1 VKGYKMKTNDKAINN
16 FNIEFNNGTLY
27 VSLVG
32 NLNHLTV
39 PEWREKVDIKISEF
53 NPSCVVLDFSQVDS
67 MDATGLGFIMG
78 RSECL
83 MELGGKLII
92 EKPNESVSHLLNI
105 AGIKKVK
112 NIKVNKK

>member
-1 VKGYKMKTNDKAINN
+1 METNDKAINN

-32 NLNHLTV
+32 DLDHLTV
-39 PEWREKVDIKISEF
+39 PELREKVDTKISEF
-53 NPSCVVLDFSQVDS
+53 NPSCVVLDFSQVAS
-67 MDATGLGFIMG
+67 MDATGLGFIVG
-78 RSECL
+78 RSERL

-92 EKPNESVSHLLNI
+92 EKPNETVSHLLRI

>member
-1 VKGYKMKTNDKAINN
+1 MKTNDKTISNL
-16 FNIEFNNGTLY
+16 NIEFNNGTLY

-32 NLNHLTV
+32 NLNRLTV

-67 MDATGLGFIMG
+67 MDATGAGFIMG
-78 RSECL
+78 RSQCL
-83 MELGGKLII
+83 KKLGGKLII
-92 EKPNESVSHLLNI
+92 EKPNEYVSRLLDI
-105 AGIKKVK
+105 AGFKKVK

>member
-1 VKGYKMKTNDKAINN
+1 MKTNDKAINN

-32 NLNHLTV
+32 NLNHLIV
-39 PEWREKVDIKISEF
+39 PECREKVDIKISEF

-67 MDATGLGFIMG
+67 IDATGVGFVIG
-78 RSECL
+78 RSQCL
-83 MELGGKLII
+83 MKLGGKLII

-112 NIKVNKK
+112 NIKVNEK

>member
-1 VKGYKMKTNDKAINN
+1 MKTNDKAINN

-67 MDATGLGFIMG
+67 MDANGLGFIMG

-83 MELGGKLII
+83 MELRGKLII

-112 NIKVNKK
+112 NIKVNEK